1 MRYRRDKCCFRR
13 IQLFKLRDVFQYNY
27 VPQFFGFFTV
37 VIRVVYFYIGLF
49 IATPTFAWA
58 KAGASLVPSP
68 IMATSLPALCSFL
81 M

>member
-37 VIRVVYFYIGLF
+37 VIRVVYFYIGGFEVTFFIVGIYFDRLF
-49 IATPTFAWA
+49 LRIGRNQF
-58 KAGASLVPSP
+58 SY
-68 IMATSLPALCSFL
+68 
-81 M
+81 